1 MQLQNDTSQ
10 VHSKEPR
17 PWQNCRSIEYIL
29 GIVRKQNSFTRNVTF
44 ESHLVPVSSLC
55 IKVCFHMLHDT
66 FFIECNFSIAH
77 LQQALPTLPSYVV
90 GLFSFGIPFHSVA
103 ANSVTLLRLQL
114 TKKKNGTLEPHYSKV
129 PQYRKKKCSL

>member
-1 MQLQNDTSQ
+1 MI
-10 VHSKEPR
+10 P
-17 PWQNCRSIEYIL
+17 
-29 GIVRKQNSFTRNVTF
+29 
-44 ESHLVPVSSLC
+44 SSLNATSA
-55 IKVCFHMLHDT
+55 LH
-66 FFIECNFSIAH
+66 IVVQL

-129 PQYRKKKCSL
+129 PQYRKKNVR